1 MPFQS
6 PQRYQY
12 TEMPETK
19 KQRFPVVDRAGRLGE
34 NAAMNGERGNI
45 GIFILT
51 HLLVAILVGFL
62 LWSVFPPAWKD
73 FLGDGPWGIV
83 AAALAGVLV
92 AWSIVRGVLERREH
106 KHAHARVA
114 KVFRETTDPALQ
126 KRAALWLVDHD
137 RSHPDR
143 LADAGPGLFDVLL
156 RIMKTDPE
164 KLDRTRA
171 ANGLGVLGDPR
182 AIAPLLVATED
193 EYAFVRA
200 EAALALGKLK
210 ATQAEK
216 RLREMVE
223 DDWDANA
230 RGRAKEALERIAG

>member
-1 MPFQS
+1 
-6 PQRYQY
+6 
-12 TEMPETK
+12 MPETK
-19 KQRFPVVDRAGRLGE
+19 KQQMPVVDRAGRLRE
-34 NAAMNGERGNI
+34 NGRMRDERGNI

-51 HLLVAILVGFL
+51 HLLAAILVGFL
-62 LWSVFPPAWKD
+62 LWSVFPSAWKD
-73 FLGDGPWGIV
+73 FLRDGPWGIV
-83 AAALAGVLV
+83 AAAAACGLVLV
-92 AWSIVRGVLERREH
+92 SIVRGVLERREH
-106 KHAHARVA
+106 KNAHDRVA
-114 KVFRETTDPALQ
+114 KVFREATDPALQ
-126 KRAALWLVDHD
+126 KRAGLWLVDHD
-137 RSHPDR
+137 RSQPGR
-143 LADAGPGLFDVLL
+143 LADAGPALFDVLL

-164 KLDRTRA
+164 KLDRTRG

-182 AIAPLLVATED
+182 AIAPLLVATQD

>member
-1 MPFQS
+1 M
-6 PQRYQY
+6 
-12 TEMPETK
+12 K
-19 KQRFPVVDRAGRLGE
+19 
-34 NAAMNGERGNI
+34 GERGNV

-51 HLLVAILVGFL
+51 HLLVAILVGFF
-62 LWSVFPPAWKD
+62 LWSIFPEPWKD
-73 FLGDGPWGIV
+73 FLRNGPWGIV
-83 AAALAGVLV
+83 AALAAGGIVMV
-92 AWSIVRGVLERREH
+92 SIVRGLLRRREH
-106 KHAHARVA
+106 KQAHDRVA
-114 KVFRETTDPALQ
+114 KVFREANDPALQ

-137 RSHPDR
+137 RTHPER
-143 LADAGPGLFDVLL
+143 LAEAGPVLFDVLL
-156 RIMKTDPE
+156 RIMKTDTE

-182 AIAPLLVATED
+182 AIAPLLVATKD

-230 RGRAKEALERIAG
+230 RGRAREALERIAG

>member
-1 MPFQS
+1 MHG
-6 PQRYQY
+6 
-12 TEMPETK
+12 
-19 KQRFPVVDRAGRLGE
+19 A
-34 NAAMNGERGNI
+34 RGNI

-73 FLGDGPWGIV
+73 FLKGGPWGIV
-83 AAALAGVLV
+83 AALV
-92 AWSIVRGVLERREH
+92 AGAIVAVSIVRGVLLRREH
-106 KHAHARVA
+106 KKAHDQVA
-114 KVFRETTDPALQ
+114 KVFREAVDSALQ

-137 RSHPDR
+137 RTNPER

-156 RIMKTDPE
+156 RIMKADAE

-182 AIAPLLVATED
+182 AIGPLLAATHD

-210 ATQAEK
+210 ATEAEK

>member
-1 MPFQS
+1 MGV
-6 PQRYQY
+6 
-12 TEMPETK
+12 MK
-19 KQRFPVVDRAGRLGE
+19 
-34 NAAMNGERGNI
+34 GERGNV

-62 LWSVFPPAWKD
+62 LWSVFPSAWKD
-73 FLGDGPWGIV
+73 FLRDGPWGIV
-83 AAALAGVLV
+83 AALV
-92 AWSIVRGVLERREH
+92 AGGIVMVSIVRGLLRRREH
-106 KHAHARVA
+106 KQAHDRVA
-114 KVFRETTDPALQ
+114 KVFREATDPALQ

-137 RSHPDR
+137 RTHPER
-143 LADAGPGLFDVLL
+143 LADAGAALFDVLL
-156 RIMKTDPE
+156 RIMKTDTE

-182 AIAPLLVATED
+182 AIGPLLAATQD

-210 ATQAEK
+210 ATEAEK

>member
-1 MPFQS
+1 M
-6 PQRYQY
+6 
-12 TEMPETK
+12 
-19 KQRFPVVDRAGRLGE
+19 G
-34 NAAMNGERGNI
+34 AMKGERGNV

-51 HLLVAILVGFL
+51 HLLVAILVGFF
-62 LWSVFPPAWKD
+62 LWSIFPEPWKD
-73 FLGDGPWGIV
+73 FLRNGPWGIV
-83 AAALAGVLV
+83 AALAAGGIVMV
-92 AWSIVRGVLERREH
+92 SIIRGLLRRREH
-106 KHAHARVA
+106 KQAHERVA
-114 KVFRETTDPALQ
+114 KVFREATDPALQ

-137 RSHPDR
+137 RSHPER
-143 LADAGPGLFDVLL
+143 LADAGAGLFDVLL
-156 RIMKTDPE
+156 RIMKTDTE

-171 ANGLGVLGDPR
+171 ANGLGVLGDSR
-182 AIAPLLVATED
+182 AIGPLLAATQD

-230 RGRAKEALERIAG
+230 RGRAREALERIAG

>member
-1 MPFQS
+1 M
-6 PQRYQY
+6 R
-12 TEMPETK
+12 
-19 KQRFPVVDRAGRLGE
+19 D
-34 NAAMNGERGNI
+34 ERGNI
-45 GIFILT
+45 GIFILL

-62 LWSVFPPAWKD
+62 LWSVFPEPWRD
-73 FLGDGPWGIV
+73 FLRKGPWGIV
-83 AAALAGVLV
+83 AVAGAGLIVGFSIVQGALA
-92 AWSIVRGVLERREH
+92 RREH
-106 KHAHARVA
+106 QRAHDRVA
-114 KVFRETTDPALQ
+114 KVFREATDPALQ

-137 RSHPDR
+137 RSHPER
-143 LADAGPGLFDVLL
+143 LADAGPALLDVLL
-156 RIMKTDPE
+156 RILKSDPE

-182 AIAPLLVATED
+182 AIGPLLAATKD

-216 RLREMVE
+216 RLREMVA

-230 RGRAKEALERIAG
+230 RGRAREALERIAG

>member
-1 MPFQS
+1 MHG
-6 PQRYQY
+6 
-12 TEMPETK
+12 T
-19 KQRFPVVDRAGRLGE
+19 
-34 NAAMNGERGNI
+34 RGNI

-73 FLGDGPWGIV
+73 FLKGGPWGIV
-83 AAALAGVLV
+83 AVLMGSAIV
-92 AWSIVRGVLERREH
+92 AVSIVRGVLQRREH
-106 KHAHARVA
+106 KKAHDRVA
-114 KVFRETTDPALQ
+114 KVFREATDPALQ

-137 RSHPDR
+137 RTNPER
-143 LADAGPGLFDVLL
+143 LADTGPGLFDVLL

-182 AIAPLLVATED
+182 AIGPLLAATND

-230 RGRAKEALERIAG
+230 RGRAREALERIAG

>member
-1 MPFQS
+1 MH
-6 PQRYQY
+6 
-12 TEMPETK
+12 
-19 KQRFPVVDRAGRLGE
+19 
-34 NAAMNGERGNI
+34 GERGNI

-73 FLGDGPWGIV
+73 FLKGGPWGIV
-83 AAALAGVLV
+83 AALV
-92 AWSIVRGVLERREH
+92 AGAIVAVSIVRGVLQRREH
-106 KHAHARVA
+106 KKAHDRVA
-114 KVFRETTDPALQ
+114 KVFREATDPALQ

-137 RSHPDR
+137 RTHPER

-156 RIMKTDPE
+156 RIMKADAE

-182 AIAPLLVATED
+182 AIGPLLAATQD

-210 ATQAEK
+210 ATEAEK

-230 RGRAKEALERIAG
+230 RGRAREALERLAG

>member
-1 MPFQS
+1 MVGAI
-6 PQRYQY
+6 
-12 TEMPETK
+12 
-19 KQRFPVVDRAGRLGE
+19 VV
-34 NAAMNGERGNI
+34 
-45 GIFILT
+45 
-51 HLLVAILVGFL
+51 V
-62 LWSVFPPAWKD
+62 
-73 FLGDGPWGIV
+73 
-83 AAALAGVLV
+83 
-92 AWSIVRGVLERREH
+92 SIVRGTLRRREH
-106 KHAHARVA
+106 KNAHDRVA
-114 KVFRETTDPALQ
+114 KVFRETTDQALQ
-126 KRAALWLVDHD
+126 KKAALWLVEHD
-137 RSHPDR
+137 RTNPER

-156 RIMKTDPE
+156 RIMKTDAE

-182 AIAPLLVATED
+182 AIGPLLAATND

>member
-1 MPFQS
+1 M
-6 PQRYQY
+6 R
-12 TEMPETK
+12 
-19 KQRFPVVDRAGRLGE
+19 D
-34 NAAMNGERGNI
+34 ERGNI

-73 FLGDGPWGIV
+73 FLRDGPWGIV
-83 AAALAGVLV
+83 AAALAGGIVF
-92 AWSIVRGVLERREH
+92 ASIVRGVFQRREH
-106 KHAHARVA
+106 KRAHDRVA

-137 RSHPDR
+137 RSHPEH

-156 RIMKTDPE
+156 RVMKTDPE

-171 ANGLGVLGDPR
+171 ANGLGVLGDAR
-182 AIAPLLVATED
+182 AIAPLLAATKD

>member
-1 MPFQS
+1 MHG
-6 PQRYQY
+6 
-12 TEMPETK
+12 
-19 KQRFPVVDRAGRLGE
+19 A
-34 NAAMNGERGNI
+34 RGNI

-73 FLGDGPWGIV
+73 FLKGGPWGIV
-83 AAALAGVLV
+83 AALVAGAIVLV
-92 AWSIVRGVLERREH
+92 SIVRGVLQRREH
-106 KHAHARVA
+106 KKTHDRVA
-114 KVFRETTDPALQ
+114 KVFREAIDPALQ

-137 RSHPDR
+137 RNYPER

-156 RIMKTDPE
+156 RIMKTDAE
-164 KLDRTRA
+164 KLDRTCA

-182 AIAPLLVATED
+182 AIGPLLAATKD

-210 ATQAEK
+210 ATEAEN

>member
-1 MPFQS
+1 M
-6 PQRYQY
+6 R
-12 TEMPETK
+12 
-19 KQRFPVVDRAGRLGE
+19 
-34 NAAMNGERGNI
+34 GERGNI

-62 LWSVFPPAWKD
+62 LWSVFPEPWKE
-73 FLGDGPWGIV
+73 FLKNGPWGIV
-83 AAALAGVLV
+83 VAVVAGVIV
-92 AWSIVRGVLERREH
+92 AVSIVRGVLERRAH
-106 KHAHARVA
+106 KKAHNRVA
-114 KVFRETTDPALQ
+114 KVFREATDPALQ
-126 KRAALWLVDHD
+126 KKAALWLVDHD
-137 RSHPDR
+137 RTHPER
-143 LADAGPGLFDVLL
+143 LADAGPALFDVLL

-171 ANGLGVLGDPR
+171 ANGLGVLGDSR
-182 AIAPLLVATED
+182 AIAPLLAATKD
-193 EYAFVRA
+193 DYAFVRA

>member
-1 MPFQS
+1 MHGQ
-6 PQRYQY
+6 
-12 TEMPETK
+12 
-19 KQRFPVVDRAGRLGE
+19 
-34 NAAMNGERGNI
+34 RGNI

-51 HLLVAILVGFL
+51 HLLVAILVCFL
-62 LWSVFPPAWKD
+62 LWSIFPPAWKD
-73 FLGDGPWGIV
+73 FLKGGPWGIV
-83 AAALAGVLV
+83 AALMVGAIVV
-92 AWSIVRGVLERREH
+92 VSIVRGTLRRREH
-106 KHAHARVA
+106 KNAHDRVA
-114 KVFRETTDPALQ
+114 KVFQEMTDPALQ
-126 KRAALWLVDHD
+126 KKAALWLVEHD
-137 RSHPDR
+137 RTNPER

-156 RIMKTDPE
+156 RIMKTDAE

-182 AIAPLLVATED
+182 AIGPLLAATND

>member
-1 MPFQS
+1 MHG
-6 PQRYQY
+6 
-12 TEMPETK
+12 
-19 KQRFPVVDRAGRLGE
+19 A
-34 NAAMNGERGNI
+34 RGNI

-73 FLGDGPWGIV
+73 FLKSGPWGIV
-83 AAALAGVLV
+83 AAFVAGAIVLV
-92 AWSIVRGVLERREH
+92 SIVRGVLQRREH
-106 KHAHARVA
+106 KKTHDRVA
-114 KVFRETTDPALQ
+114 KVFREATDPALQ

-137 RSHPDR
+137 RNYPER

-156 RIMKTDPE
+156 RIMKTDAE
-164 KLDRTRA
+164 KLDRTCA

-182 AIAPLLVATED
+182 AIGPLLAATND

-210 ATQAEK
+210 ATEAEN

>member
-1 MPFQS
+1 MHGQ
-6 PQRYQY
+6 
-12 TEMPETK
+12 
-19 KQRFPVVDRAGRLGE
+19 
-34 NAAMNGERGNI
+34 RGNI

-51 HLLVAILVGFL
+51 HLLVAILVCFL
-62 LWSVFPPAWKD
+62 LWSIFPPAWKD
-73 FLGDGPWGIV
+73 FLQGGPWGIV
-83 AAALAGVLV
+83 AALV
-92 AWSIVRGVLERREH
+92 AGAIVVVSIVRGVLRRREH
-106 KHAHARVA
+106 KNAHDRVA
-114 KVFRETTDPALQ
+114 KVFRETTDPTLQ
-126 KRAALWLVDHD
+126 KKAVLWLIEHD
-137 RSHPDR
+137 RTNPER

-156 RIMKTDPE
+156 RIMKTDSE

-182 AIAPLLVATED
+182 AIGPLLAATND

>member
-1 MPFQS
+1 
-6 PQRYQY
+6 
-12 TEMPETK
+12 MPETK
-19 KQRFPVVDRAGRLGE
+19 KQRAHVVDRAGRLRE
-34 NAAMNGERGNI
+34 NAGMRGERGNI

-62 LWSVFPPAWKD
+62 LWSVFPSAWKD
-73 FLGDGPWGIV
+73 FLREGPWGIV
-83 AAALAGVLV
+83 AAAAACGIVLV
-92 AWSIVRGVLERREH
+92 SVVRGVMERREH
-106 KHAHARVA
+106 KSAHDRVA
-114 KVFRETTDPALQ
+114 KVFREAADPALQ

-137 RSHPDR
+137 RSQPGR
-143 LADAGPGLFDVLL
+143 LADAGPALVDVLL
-156 RIMKTDPE
+156 RVMKTDTE
-164 KLDRTRA
+164 KLARTPA
-171 ANGLGVLGDPR
+171 GHGPGVWGDPR
-182 AIAPLLVATED
+182 AIAALMAATQD
-193 EYAFVRA
+193 DYAFVRA

>member
-1 MPFQS
+1 MHG
-6 PQRYQY
+6 
-12 TEMPETK
+12 
-19 KQRFPVVDRAGRLGE
+19 A
-34 NAAMNGERGNI
+34 RGNI
-45 GIFILT
+45 GIFVLT

-73 FLGDGPWGIV
+73 FLKDGPWGIV
-83 AAALAGVLV
+83 AVLAAGAVV
-92 AWSIVRGVLERREH
+92 VISIVRGVLQRREH
-106 KHAHARVA
+106 KKAHDRVA
-114 KVFRETTDPALQ
+114 KVFREATDPALQ

-137 RSHPDR
+137 RTHPER

-156 RIMKTDPE
+156 RIMKTDAE

-182 AIAPLLVATED
+182 AIGPLLAATQD

-210 ATQAEK
+210 ATEAEK

-230 RGRAKEALERIAG
+230 RGRAKEALERITG

>member
-1 MPFQS
+1 M
-6 PQRYQY
+6 R
-12 TEMPETK
+12 
-19 KQRFPVVDRAGRLGE
+19 
-34 NAAMNGERGNI
+34 GERGNI

-51 HLLVAILVGFL
+51 HLLVAILVSFL
-62 LWSVFPPAWKD
+62 LWSIFPPEWKE
-73 FLGDGPWGIV
+73 FLRDGPWGIV
-83 AAALAGVLV
+83 AAAVAGGIVFISL
-92 AWSIVRGVLERREH
+92 VRGVLARREH
-106 KHAHARVA
+106 KKARDRVA
-114 KVFRETTDPALQ
+114 KVFREATDPALQ
-126 KRAALWLVDHD
+126 KRAGLWLVDHD
-137 RSHPDR
+137 RSHPER

-182 AIAPLLVATED
+182 AIAPLLVATKD

>member
-1 MPFQS
+1 M
-6 PQRYQY
+6 
-12 TEMPETK
+12 K
-19 KQRFPVVDRAGRLGE
+19 GA
-34 NAAMNGERGNI
+34 RGNI
-45 GIFILT
+45 GIFVLT

-62 LWSVFPPAWKD
+62 LWSVFPEPWKE
-73 FLGDGPWGIV
+73 FLRNGPWGIM
-83 AAALAGVLV
+83 AAVLAGFIVV
-92 AWSIVRGVLERREH
+92 VSIARGVLARREH
-106 KHAHARVA
+106 KRAHDRVA
-114 KVFRETTDPALQ
+114 KVFREATDPALQ

-137 RSHPDR
+137 RDYPGR
-143 LADAGPGLFDVLL
+143 LADAGPALFDVLL
-156 RIMKTDPE
+156 RILKTDPE

-182 AIAPLLVATED
+182 AIAPLLVATKD

-223 DDWDANA
+223 DDWDPNA
-230 RGRAKEALERIAG
+230 RGRAREALERIAG

>member
-1 MPFQS
+1 MHG
-6 PQRYQY
+6 
-12 TEMPETK
+12 
-19 KQRFPVVDRAGRLGE
+19 A
-34 NAAMNGERGNI
+34 RGNI

-73 FLGDGPWGIV
+73 FLKGGPWGIV
-83 AAALAGVLV
+83 AALVAGAIVLV
-92 AWSIVRGVLERREH
+92 SIVRGVLQRREH
-106 KHAHARVA
+106 KKAHDRVA

-126 KRAALWLVDHD
+126 KKAALWLVEHD
-137 RSHPDR
+137 RTNPER
-143 LADAGPGLFDVLL
+143 LADAGPGLFDVLV
-156 RIMKTDPE
+156 RIMKTDAE

-182 AIAPLLVATED
+182 AIGPLLAATND

>member
-1 MPFQS
+1 MAI
-6 PQRYQY
+6 
-12 TEMPETK
+12 MK
-19 KQRFPVVDRAGRLGE
+19 
-34 NAAMNGERGNI
+34 GERGNI

-73 FLGDGPWGIV
+73 FLKGGPWGIV
-83 AAALAGVLV
+83 AMLV
-92 AWSIVRGVLERREH
+92 AGAVVVISIVRGVLQRREH
-106 KHAHARVA
+106 KKAHDRVA
-114 KVFRETTDPALQ
+114 KVFREATDPALQ

-137 RSHPDR
+137 RTNPKR

-182 AIAPLLVATED
+182 AIGSLLAATQD

-210 ATQAEK
+210 ATEAEK

>member
-1 MPFQS
+1 VKS
-6 PQRYQY
+6 
-12 TEMPETK
+12 
-19 KQRFPVVDRAGRLGE
+19 
-34 NAAMNGERGNI
+34 ERGNI

-51 HLLVAILVGFL
+51 HLLVAILVGFF
-62 LWSVFPPAWKD
+62 LWSIFPEPWKD
-73 FLGDGPWGIV
+73 FLRNGPWGIV
-83 AAALAGVLV
+83 AAALAVGIV
-92 AWSIVRGVLERREH
+92 AVSIVKGALERREH
-106 KHAHARVA
+106 KRAHDRVA
-114 KVFRETTDPALQ
+114 KVFREATDPALQ
-126 KRAALWLVDHD
+126 KRAALWLVEHD
-137 RSHPDR
+137 RHHPER
-143 LADAGPGLFDVLL
+143 LTDAGPGLFDVLL

-182 AIAPLLVATED
+182 AIAPLLVATKD

-216 RLREMVE
+216 RLREMVK

>member
-1 MPFQS
+1 M
-6 PQRYQY
+6 
-12 TEMPETK
+12 
-19 KQRFPVVDRAGRLGE
+19 GRLRE
-34 NAAMNGERGNI
+34 NAGMRGERGDI

-62 LWSVFPPAWKD
+62 LWSIFPPAWKD
-73 FLGDGPWGIV
+73 FLRDGPWGIV
-83 AAALAGVLV
+83 AAVLAGFIVTI
-92 AWSIVRGVLERREH
+92 SIVRGVLERREH
-106 KHAHARVA
+106 KNAHDRVA
-114 KVFRETTDPALQ
+114 KVFREAVDPALQ
-126 KRAALWLVDHD
+126 KRAALWLVEHD
-137 RSHPDR
+137 RNHPER
-143 LADAGPGLFDVLL
+143 LADAGPVLFDVLL

-182 AIAPLLVATED
+182 AIAPLLVATKD
-193 EYAFVRA
+193 DYAFVRA

>member
-1 MPFQS
+1 MHG
-6 PQRYQY
+6 
-12 TEMPETK
+12 T
-19 KQRFPVVDRAGRLGE
+19 
-34 NAAMNGERGNI
+34 RGNI

-62 LWSVFPPAWKD
+62 LWSVFPPTWKD
-73 FLGDGPWGIV
+73 FLKGGPWGIV
-83 AAALAGVLV
+83 AALVAGAIVLV
-92 AWSIVRGVLERREH
+92 SIVRGVLQRREH
-106 KHAHARVA
+106 KKAHDRVA
-114 KVFRETTDPALQ
+114 KVFREATDPALQ
-126 KRAALWLVDHD
+126 KKAALWLVDHD
-137 RSHPDR
+137 RNYSER

-156 RIMKTDPE
+156 RIMKADAE

-182 AIAPLLVATED
+182 AIGPLLAATQD

-210 ATQAEK
+210 ATEAEK